1 MILNFMQL
9 GKNIKTNEDNE
20 KDNWG
25 AIRKKLK
32 EEYRELDE
40 AIEESDLCHIAEEV
54 QDLIQVCIR
63 VLVLLV
69 KKNMNLIE
77 LNRRHNKK
85 LVNRG
90 WQAIKAIGVLW
101 NEDDE

>member
-9 GKNIKTNEDNE
+9 GKNIKTNEDNQ
-20 KDNWG
+20 KDNWNS
-25 AIRKKLK
+25 IRKKLK
-32 EEYRELDE
+32 EEYKELDE
-40 AIEESDLCHIAEEV
+40 AIGESDLCHIAEEV
-54 QDLIQVCIR
+54 QDVIQVCIR
-63 VLVLLV
+63 ILILLA

-90 WQAIKAIGVLW
+90 WHHIEVIKILLKSR
-101 NEDDE
+101 

>member
-9 GKNIKTNEDNE
+9 GKNIKTNEDNQ
-20 KDNWG
+20 KDNWDS
-25 AIRKKLK
+25 IRKKLN
-32 EEYRELDE
+32 EEYKELDE
-40 AIEESDLCHIAEEV
+40 AIGESDLCHIAEEV

-90 WQAIKAIGVLW
+90 WEVIKAIGVLW
-101 NEDDE
+101 NENE

>member
-9 GKNIKTNEDNE
+9 GKNIKTNEDNQ
-20 KDNWG
+20 KDNWDS
-25 AIRKKLK
+25 IRKKLK
-32 EEYRELDE
+32 EEYKELDE
-40 AIEESDLCHIAEEV
+40 AIGESDLCHIAEEV
-54 QDLIQVCIR
+54 QDLIQICIR
-63 VLVLLV
+63 VLVLLA

-90 WQAIKAIGVLW
+90 WEAIKAIGVLW
-101 NEDDE
+101 NEDE